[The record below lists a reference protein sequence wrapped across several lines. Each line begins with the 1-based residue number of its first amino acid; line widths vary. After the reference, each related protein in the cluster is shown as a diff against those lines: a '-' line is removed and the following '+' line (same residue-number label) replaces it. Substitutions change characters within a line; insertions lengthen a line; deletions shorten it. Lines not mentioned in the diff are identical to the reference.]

1 MTIVLPGEQEGSMKQ
16 VSGKTH
22 NEELQEG
29 SVGGR
34 WGRQG
39 RRELCP
45 TSLSS
50 AFEEMEA
57 GRQEVATHGMD

>member
-1 MTIVLPGEQEGSMKQ
+1 MNQ

-22 NEELQEG
+22 NKEFQEG
-29 SVGGR
+29 SMSGR

-50 AFEEMEA
+50 ASEKMEA

>member
-1 MTIVLPGEQEGSMKQ
+1 MKQ

-50 AFEEMEA
+50 ASEEMEA
-57 GRQEVATHGMD
+57 SRQEEATHGMD